1 MLKRMDLISGREAYG
16 RVLLEIGEN
25 EKIVVLDADVSK
37 ATRTCYFAKKYP
49 DRFFNV
55 GIAEQNLLGVAAGL
69 AIGGKIPVASTFAV
83 FAACK
88 ALDQIRN
95 VICKS
100 NLNVKIIATHA
111 GLTVGEDGAS
121 HQSVEDI
128 SIMRTIPNLT
138 VIAPADANETKQ
150 VIKEAVLNH
159 YGPVYV
165 RLSRY
170 DTPTI
175 TDENEKFTIGKGR
188 VICEGTDITIISTGI
203 MLNNA
208 LKAVKLLKVK
218 GIKTALLNMPT
229 IKPLDRELIYQYARK
244 TKALITVEENT
255 AIGGLHSA
263 VCELLSQIYPI
274 PILSVS
280 INDRFGTSGSS
291 EELLKYYHLT
301 ETDIFNKSLELIKI
315 KKKLCG

>member
-1 MLKRMDLISGREAYG
+1 MDLISGREAYG
-16 RVLLEIGEN
+16 RVLLKIGEN

-49 DRFFNV
+49 GRFFNV

-150 VIKEAVLNH
+150 VIKEVVLNH
-159 YGPVYV
+159 HGPVYV

-170 DTPTI
+170 DTPSI
-175 TDENEKFTIGKGR
+175 TGENEKFTIGKGR
-188 VICEGTDITIISTGI
+188 IICEGTDITIISTGI

-218 GIKTALLNMPT
+218 GIKAALLNMPT
-229 IKPLDRELIYQYARK
+229 IKPLDKELICQYAGK
-244 TKALITVEENT
+244 TKGLITIEENT

-263 VCELLSQIYPI
+263 VCELLSQEYPV
-274 PILSVS
+274 PILSIS
-280 INDRFGTSGSS
+280 INDRFGTSGSP

-315 KKKLCG
+315 KKKLNKIC

>member
-1 MLKRMDLISGREAYG
+1 MDLISGREAYG

-83 FAACK
+83 FAVCK

-170 DTPTI
+170 RI
-175 TDENEKFTIGKGR
+175 A
-188 VICEGTDITIISTGI
+188 ST
-203 MLNNA
+203 
-208 LKAVKLLKVK
+208 
-218 GIKTALLNMPT
+218 
-229 IKPLDRELIYQYARK
+229 
-244 TKALITVEENT
+244 
-255 AIGGLHSA
+255 
-263 VCELLSQIYPI
+263 
-274 PILSVS
+274 
-280 INDRFGTSGSS
+280 
-291 EELLKYYHLT
+291 
-301 ETDIFNKSLELIKI
+301 KI
-315 KKKLCG
+315 